1 MIPEKQL
8 IVLGLAYLAMFVV
21 VGLASWYGL
30 RRLEPLDDEEL
41 K

>member
-1 MIPEKQL
+1 MTPAEQL
-8 IVLGLAYLAMFVV
+8 IILGIAYLAMFGV

-30 RRLEPLDDEEL
+30 RRLGPLDDEEL